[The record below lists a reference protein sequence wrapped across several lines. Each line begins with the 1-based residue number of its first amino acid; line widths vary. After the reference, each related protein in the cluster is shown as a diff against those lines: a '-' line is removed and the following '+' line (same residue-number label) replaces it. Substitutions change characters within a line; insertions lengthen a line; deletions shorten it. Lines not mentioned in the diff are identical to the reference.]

1 MCLQPKTISY
11 YRIWFRLEASIANQ
25 ITKLCCITDAS
36 VLVFSCYL
44 EKSCQGEQ
52 KLCSAMDAK

>member
-1 MCLQPKTISY
+1 
-11 YRIWFRLEASIANQ
+11 IWFRLEVSIANQ